1 MVVFGTVSIYPTAA
15 SRTTVTGTLSLLS
28 ASAICFLERTDNM
41 SHELCVCV
49 CVLRV
54 QFPHQL
60 VCFGNVCVV
69 SPGCVWLGLCDEDC
83 EAFLLGCSFLQHP
96 QYYSGG
102 GMGQDFLR
110 EKERDLFFKN
120 TSFL

>member
-1 MVVFGTVSIYPTAA
+1 
-15 SRTTVTGTLSLLS
+15 
-28 ASAICFLERTDNM
+28 M

-49 CVLRV
+49 SYMFSSPINL
-54 QFPHQL
+54 FAL
-60 VCFGNVCVV
+60 EMCVV
-69 SPGCVWLGLCDEDC
+69 SPGCIWLGLCDVDC

-110 EKERDLFFKN
+110 ENKIDLFFKN